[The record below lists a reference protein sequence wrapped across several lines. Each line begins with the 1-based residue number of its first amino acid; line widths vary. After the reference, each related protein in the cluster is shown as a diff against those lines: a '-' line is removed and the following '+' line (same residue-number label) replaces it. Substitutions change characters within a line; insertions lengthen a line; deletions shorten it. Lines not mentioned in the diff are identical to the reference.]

1 MFIWNLQFLRIY
13 LIKVSCY
20 RIAIT
25 MKLNR
30 TLLCI
35 GTHLFWI
42 TSPNP
47 LQLDK
52 KKESEKDPQIKSVL
66 LSNNCL
72 YISRV
77 QSEKHGPNLS
87 WLWLLTMAINE
98 TWNPTKQMQWL
109 FSKWL
114 HTSSKFFKPNHTLTH
129 LKRVRFGM
137 SKYENLTFFLLHSG
151 HC

>member
-1 MFIWNLQFLRIY
+1 MLQNSNNNEVKSNSFVYRDSFILNN
-13 LIKVSCY
+13 
-20 RIAIT
+20 IA
-25 MKLNR
+25 
-30 TLLCI
+30 
-35 GTHLFWI
+35 
-42 TSPNP
+42 NP

>member
-1 MFIWNLQFLRIY
+1 MLQNSNNNEVKSNSFVYRDSFI
-13 LIKVSCY
+13 
-20 RIAIT
+20 
-25 MKLNR
+25 LNN
-30 TLLCI
+30 I
-35 GTHLFWI
+35 
-42 TSPNP
+42 SNP